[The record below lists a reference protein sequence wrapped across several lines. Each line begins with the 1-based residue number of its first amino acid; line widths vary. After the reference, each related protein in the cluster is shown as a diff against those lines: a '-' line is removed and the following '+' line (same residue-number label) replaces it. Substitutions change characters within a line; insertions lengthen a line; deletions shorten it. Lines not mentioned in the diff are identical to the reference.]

1 MHPTRT
7 TTTLL
12 LGVAAAVSA
21 VSGCVHVN
29 PAAVQP
35 ATAPTAGV
43 PPQHETRS
51 GRGAAPVE
59 VQAPALEAL
68 RTAPDPVA
76 EDGAAGA
83 AAPAAPD
90 RRTEGAP
97 AAGSAPQETAPDRS
111 ELPPPVPD
119 IPEPPDPAQS
129 ASGRG
134 EAEGKGRGRREG
146 EGDQRR
152 KRREARKVEREL
164 MKRLPMQPADV
175 CALGRRHDSWQPDSP
190 EARICAG
197 VEG

>member
-12 LGVAAAVSA
+12 LGVACAVSA

-29 PAAVQP
+29 PAAVRP
-35 ATAPTAGV
+35 AVAPAAGV

-76 EDGAAGA
+76 EDA
-83 AAPAAPD
+83 AAPAAP
-90 RRTEGAP
+90 AP
-97 AAGSAPQETAPDRS
+97 RADAPPAGSAPQGTAPAHV
-111 ELPPPVPD
+111 ELPPPVLD
-119 IPEPPDPAQS
+119 IPEPPAPAGS
-129 ASGRG
+129 APGRS
-134 EAEGKGRGRREG
+134 EGKGES
-146 EGDQRR
+146 EADR
-152 KRREARKVEREL
+152 KRNRREARKVEREL
-164 MKRLPMQPADV
+164 MKRLPVRPSDV
-175 CALGRRHDSWQPDSP
+175 CALGRKHGSWQPDSP

-197 VEG
+197 VHDG